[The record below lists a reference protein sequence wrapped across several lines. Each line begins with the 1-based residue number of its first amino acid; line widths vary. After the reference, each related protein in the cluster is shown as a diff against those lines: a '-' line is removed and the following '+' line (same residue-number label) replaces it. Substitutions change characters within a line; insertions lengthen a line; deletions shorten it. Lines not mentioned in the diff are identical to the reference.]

1 MKRLLIINPNTTA
14 AMTERVAA
22 AARAALP
29 DVSVEAATGRFGC
42 AYIASRAS
50 YAVAGHA
57 ALDCLAASEAFD
69 AVLLA
74 CFGDPGLDA
83 LREVAAAPVVGLV
96 EAACGEAAAG
106 GRRYGIVT
114 GGALWEPM
122 LTEQVRLRKLD
133 AGLAGI
139 AVVAPT
145 GGAIAADP
153 AGALDVLTEA
163 ARICFERDG
172 AEAVILGGVG
182 LIGLAEP
189 IADRLGRPV
198 ICSVAAGLRAA
209 AAALA
214 EPHDRSAAALPP
226 VSSIGLAPTLE
237 QLFAR
242 GGRAAA

>member
-1 MKRLLIINPNTTA
+1 MKRLLVINPNTTA

-29 DVSVEAATGRFGC
+29 GVSVEAATGRFGC

-50 YAVAGHA
+50 YAVASHA
-57 ALDCLAASEAFD
+57 ALDCLAASEGFD

-83 LREVAAAPVVGLV
+83 LREVAGAPVIGLV
-96 EAACGEAAAG
+96 EAACAEAAAG
-106 GRRYGIVT
+106 GRRFAIVT
-114 GGALWEPM
+114 GGALWRPM
-122 LTEQVRLRKLD
+122 LAEQVRMRNLN

-153 AGALDVLTEA
+153 IGALDVLAEA
-163 ARICFERDG
+163 ARACFERDG

-182 LIGLAEP
+182 LMGLAEP
-189 IADRLGRPV
+189 IAERLGRPV

-214 EPHDRSAAALPP
+214 DREKASPAVLPP
-226 VSSIGLAPTLE
+226 VASTGLAPALE
-237 QLFAR
+237 KLFAS
-242 GGRAAA
+242 GGRRAA